1 MFLTDQNGYFIIK
14 HNLKATLRVE
24 NGFDSKSLEIVHMEL
39 DYEKAKRWIEANFKL
54 LEENQNFYIVEA
66 NIVNIRNKES

>member
-39 DYEKAKRWIEANFKL
+39 NYIKACHWIEANFKL
-54 LEENQNFYIVEA
+54 LEENQSFYIVEVP
-66 NIVNIRNKES
+66 IVYKKES